1 MRPAGQVHEAAS
13 FEAGVHCALSYY
25 FVVPVCVCVHYY
37 PFRICCPCFCP
48 TTVWSPATPTFSIVF
63 LLRWA
68 FWAVKSRVRKVF
80 GACLQRKFPFCFL
93 RNWISCGL
101 RIFSFVFSFLLSQI
115 GFTLRFKFHNYLGV
129 CAATFWQRLP
139 NVSVSVFVSV
149 FVSPLC
155 IRFSKIQ
162 NQFIVVGLRSAL
174 LLLVVV
180 VAVVNQVLD
189 SIINISVRFCSLW
202 QLGAWHCRRQGLQS
216 IELFKHPQKL
226 STFVCQ
232 NVLFLAFRVSPC
244 DEQTYCRERQQQKQ
258 PNECHG
264 HQCQRNLVH

>member
-1 MRPAGQVHEAAS
+1 MSIFLGHIKRCPAARVSLRKRVLVRPAGQVHEAAS
-13 FEAGVHCALSYY
+13 FEAGVHCASALPLSYY
-25 FVVPVCVCVHYY
+25 FVVPVCVFLCVHY

-48 TTVWSPATPTFSIVF
+48 TTVWSTATPTISIVF

-93 RNWISCGL
+93 RNWISCVL
-101 RIFSFVFSFLLSQI
+101 PIFSFVFSFLLSQI

-139 NVSVSVFVSV
+139 IVSVSVNVS
-149 FVSPLC
+149 VSPLC

-180 VAVVNQVLD
+180 IVVAVVNQVLD

-202 QLGAWHCRRQGLQS
+202 QLWAGHWTEQGGEGAGC
-216 IELFKHPQKL
+216 
-226 STFVCQ
+226 T
-232 NVLFLAFRVSPC
+232 A
-244 DEQTYCRERQQQKQ
+244 
-258 PNECHG
+258 
-264 HQCQRNLVH
+264 VH